1 MVSWNGKTY
10 RCPVEIT
17 IGIVGGKWKSLILW
31 HLHEKTMRFMELERI
46 VSGVSQKM
54 LTQQLNEIERDEL
67 LTKTVYAEVPP
78 RVEYELTERGHS
90 LFPVL
95 EQMHGWAIEQLG
107 VEET

>member
-1 MVSWNGKTY
+1 MY

-17 IGIVGGKWKSLILW
+17 IGIVGGKWKCLILW
-31 HLHEKTMRFMELERI
+31 HLHKKTMRFGELERI

-54 LTQQLNEIERDEL
+54 LSQQLHEMEDDGLII
-67 LTKTVYAEVPP
+67 KTVYAEVPP

-95 EQMHGWAIEQLG
+95 EQMHGWAIDQLD
-107 VEET
+107 VEES